1 MLRSGLAP
9 AEVPEA
15 LGGGTPADGRRGLI
29 ERRPVSGDPDSHA
42 GARQL
47 VRRCLGLEP
56 GQQLVILADETTV
69 EAAMAIAAAAESL
82 LVPHTTILVPAAVQ
96 RRIPLQ
102 SDLSLLA
109 QGAVREARAILV
121 CVNGAPDCQP
131 FREWFLETNWTAR
144 TRIGHMPGANLD
156 ALKLAEVDCDRLVSD
171 CHDLEV
177 ALARGQTLELITR
190 TAAGATHRLE
200 ADIGGW
206 QRLPVASD
214 GIITDGAWGNVP
226 SGETY
231 IAPLEGT
238 ATGSIV
244 VDGSIPGLVIGPGQ
258 EIILH
263 FQYGRLSRMEPEDG
277 PVARHLAETQIR
289 HAKAVGDLDWGNL
302 AEIGVGLNPAVES
315 LTGNMLLDEKAAG
328 TAHVALGS
336 SFFLGGTV
344 QASIHCDLVTRG
356 AGLLVDGKTVV
367 EGGRLAYSE
376 GDWHE
381 HYKNVP
387 VASSPWFSARQVA
400 RSGIQAVAA
409 PDGRLQRLLRSQPGR
424 VSACFVGEQKTAL
437 LARDLYDW
445 LPPTGEWVAIDR
457 LASRAGMSAGV
468 ARRVLHIMAD
478 YDLVMAR

>member
-1 MLRSGLAP
+1 M
-9 AEVPEA
+9 
-15 LGGGTPADGRRGLI
+15 
-29 ERRPVSGDPDSHA
+29 SGDPDSHA

-69 EAAMAIAAAAESL
+69 EAAMAIAEAAESL
-82 LVPHTTILVPAAVQ
+82 HVPHTAILVPVSVQ

-121 CVNGAPDCQP
+121 CVNGAPDCLA
-131 FREWFLETNWTAR
+131 FREWFLETHWTAR
-144 TRIGHMPGANLD
+144 TRIGHMPGANLEV
-156 ALKLAEVDCDRLVSD
+156 LKLAEVDCEKLVSD

-177 ALARGQTLELITR
+177 ALARGRTLELVTQAPGGR
-190 TAAGATHRLE
+190 PHRLE

-226 SGETY
+226 SGETF

-238 ATGSIV
+238 ATGSVV
-244 VDGSIPGLVIGPGQ
+244 VDGSIPGLVVGPGQ
-258 EIILH
+258 EIVLH
-263 FQYGRLSRMEPEDG
+263 FQRGRLARIEPEES
-277 PVARHLAETQIR
+277 PVARRLAETQIR
-289 HAKAVGDLDWGNL
+289 HAKSVGDLDWANL
-302 AEIGVGLNPAVES
+302 AEVGVGLNPAVER
-315 LTGNMLLDEKAAG
+315 LTGNMLLDEKAVG

-336 SFFLGGTV
+336 NFFLGGTV
-344 QASIHCDLVTRG
+344 QASIHCDLVIRG
-356 AGLLVDGKTVV
+356 PGLLVDGKTVV
-367 EGGRLAYSE
+367 ERGRLAYSE
-376 GDWHE
+376 ADWHE
-381 HYKNVP
+381 HYKHVSP
-387 VASSPWFSARQVA
+387 ATSPWFAAGQVA
-400 RSGIQAVAA
+400 RSGIQATTSA
-409 PDGRLQRLLRSQPGR
+409 DGRLQRLLRSQPGR

-437 LARDLYDW
+437 LARDLYEL
-445 LPPTGEWVAIDR
+445 LPVGGEWVAIDR

-468 ARRVLHIMAD
+468 ARRVLHVMAD

>member
-1 MLRSGLAP
+1 M
-9 AEVPEA
+9 
-15 LGGGTPADGRRGLI
+15 
-29 ERRPVSGDPDSHA
+29 SGDPDSHA
-42 GARQL
+42 GARQV

-56 GQQLVILADETTV
+56 GQQLVILTDETTV
-69 EAAMAIAAAAESL
+69 DVAIAIAEAAESL
-82 LVPHTTILVPAAVQ
+82 HVPHTTILVPVSVQ

-121 CVNGAPDCQP
+121 CANGTPDCLP
-131 FREWFLETNWTAR
+131 FREWFLETHWTAR
-144 TRIGHMPGANLD
+144 TRIGHMPGASPEV
-156 ALKLAEVDCDRLVSD
+156 LKLAEVDCDRLVSD

-177 ALARGQTLELITR
+177 ALAHGWTLELITR
-190 TAAGATHRLE
+190 APDGCTHRLE

-214 GIITDGAWGNVP
+214 GIIADGAWGNVP
-226 SGETY
+226 SGETF

-238 ATGSIV
+238 AKGSV
-244 VDGSIPGLVIGPGQ
+244 VVNGSVPGMVVGPGQ
-258 EIILH
+258 EIVLH
-263 FQYGRLSRMEPEDG
+263 FQRGRLARIEPEES
-277 PVARHLAETQIR
+277 PVARHLVETQIR
-289 HAKAVGDLDWGNL
+289 HAKAVGDLDWANL
-302 AEIGVGLNPAVES
+302 AEVGVGLNPAAER

-344 QASIHCDLVTRG
+344 QASIHCDLVTRRPR
-356 AGLLVDGKTVV
+356 LLVDGKAVV

-376 GDWHE
+376 GDWHQ
-381 HYKNVP
+381 HYKNVSP
-387 VASSPWFSARQVA
+387 ATSPWFAARQVA
-400 RSGIQAVAA
+400 RSGIQAAA
-409 PDGRLQRLLRSQPGR
+409 AADGRLQRLLRSQPGR
-424 VSACFVGEQKTAL
+424 VSACFVGEHKTSL
-437 LARDLYDW
+437 LAQGLYEL
-445 LPPTGEWVAIDR
+445 LPAGGEWVEIDR

>member
-1 MLRSGLAP
+1 MSSEP
-9 AEVPEA
+9 NN
-15 LGGGTPADGRRGLI
+15 
-29 ERRPVSGDPDSHA
+29 SHA
-42 GARQL
+42 GARQ
-47 VRRCLGLEP
+47 VVGRCLGLEV

-69 EAAMAIAAAAESL
+69 DVAVTIAEAAESL
-82 LVPHTTILVPAAVQ
+82 RVPHTAILVPVSVQ

-121 CVNGAPDCQP
+121 CANGAPDCLP
-131 FREWFLETNWTAR
+131 FREWFVETHWTAR
-144 TRIGHMPGANLD
+144 TRIGHMPGASLEV
-156 ALKLAEVDCDRLVSD
+156 LKLAEVDCEKLVSD
-171 CHDLEV
+171 CHDVEV
-177 ALARGQTLELITR
+177 ALARGRTLELVTR
-190 TAAGATHRLE
+190 APDGRTHRLE

-226 SGETY
+226 SGETF

-238 ATGSIV
+238 ARGSLV
-244 VDGSIPGLVIGPGQ
+244 VNGSVPGFVIGLGQ
-258 EIILH
+258 ESILH
-263 FQYGRLSRMEPEDG
+263 FQRGRLARIEPEEG
-277 PVARHLAETQIR
+277 PVARHLNETQIR
-289 HAKAVGDLDWGNL
+289 HAKAVGDLDWANL
-302 AEIGVGLNPAVES
+302 AEIGVGLNPAVQR

-356 AGLLVDGKTVV
+356 AALLVDGKTVV
-367 EGGRLAYSE
+367 EGGKLAYTE

-381 HYKNVP
+381 NYKQVP
-387 VASSPWFSARQVA
+387 PAASPWFAAGQVA
-400 RSGIQAVAA
+400 RSGIQAMASA
-409 PDGRLQRLLRSQPGR
+409 DGRLQRLLRSQPGR

-437 LARDLYDW
+437 LAQALYEL
-445 LPPTGEWVAIDR
+445 LPVSGEWVAIDR
-457 LASRAGMSAGV
+457 LASRAGIAAGV

-478 YDLVMAR
+478 YELVTAR

>member
-1 MLRSGLAP
+1 MS
-9 AEVPEA
+9 
-15 LGGGTPADGRRGLI
+15 
-29 ERRPVSGDPDSHA
+29 SDPNSHA
-42 GARQL
+42 GARQ
-47 VRRCLGLEP
+47 VVGRCLGLEP

-69 EAAMAIAAAAESL
+69 ELAVAIAEAADSL
-82 LVPHTTILVPAAVQ
+82 RVPHTAILVPVSVQ
-96 RRIPLQ
+96 RRIPAQ

-121 CVNGAPDCQP
+121 CSNSAPDCLP
-131 FREWFLETNWTAR
+131 FREWFLETHWTAR
-144 TRIGHMPGANLD
+144 TRIGHMPGASLD
-156 ALKLAEVDCDRLVSD
+156 VLKLAEVDCEKLVSD
-171 CHDLEV
+171 CHDVEV
-177 ALARGQTLELITR
+177 ALARGRAAELVTQ
-190 TAAGATHRLE
+190 AAGGRTHRLQ

-226 SGETY
+226 SGETF

-238 ATGSIV
+238 GTGSV
-244 VDGSIPGLVIGPGQ
+244 VVNGSIPGLVLGPGQ
-258 EIILH
+258 EIVLH
-263 FQYGRLSRMEPEDG
+263 FQRGRLARIEPEDS
-277 PVARHLAETQIR
+277 PAARHLAETQIR
-289 HAKAVGDLDWGNL
+289 HAKAVGDLDWANL
-302 AEIGVGLNPAVES
+302 AEIGVGLNPAVQR

-336 SFFLGGTV
+336 NLFLGGTV

-381 HYKNVP
+381 HYKQV
-387 VASSPWFSARQVA
+387 STTTSPWFEAGQVA
-400 RSGIQAVAA
+400 RTGIQATSSA
-409 PDGRLQRLLRSQPGR
+409 DGRLQRLLRSQPGR

-437 LARDLYDW
+437 LAQSLYELLPVSGDW
-445 LPPTGEWVAIDR
+445 AAIDR
-457 LASRAGMSAGV
+457 LASRAGISAGV

-478 YDLVMAR
+478 YDLVIAR